1 MSTKISLEQPS
12 SSNVLEEYS
21 IETNSIEEKH
31 QKRKSINNY
40 FEKLSSKQKN
50 IITYLLI
57 GITSFL
63 MRIIKHD
70 FSDTGTMPVFD
81 EKHYVSQAKEML
93 TNGGMEYNPN
103 YGLIVHPPL
112 GKWLLSIGEMIFGYT
127 PLGWRI
133 MPIIAGVITV
143 IATCIIIQK
152 ITKSYYFTIL
162 ASILINIEGV
172 SLIMSRIGMLD
183 AFVEMF
189 VALIAMSATFYAYDE
204 FNKKPLRKSYW
215 LFATGIFGGL
225 MMSTKISG
233 LYYMAFCGITL
244 VVATLIISKNIRDT
258 LKSIIMGLF
267 YFVVVPLSI
276 FLMSYIPWFSNEN
289 AVYRHAGESGSFD
302 LSDKL
307 PASLQNFYYY
317 YHGILN
323 FHTKLETAQSQFHPY
338 ESKPWEWAIAVRPM
352 QFLTQKDAFG
362 SLFDDSGEKVSEI
375 VLFANPFIWYLL
387 LPISIISLLMVILRK
402 DLRWLIVLGGMI
414 SGWVPWIIINER
426 QMYLF
431 YVTAIAPFLI
441 IGIILLIE
449 NISNYTG
456 SKNNKG
462 EKEEKKTGKQEENSN
477 DKNVENNNEDNEK
490 STEEDK
496 KRSNKK
502 KIIISCSYL
511 IASLIIF
518 LMLSPWVYGFYISS
532 EYSNFLHDMLPRWG
546 GLTDDNLL
554 TSFPNLPE
562 NPPEN

>member
-1 MSTKISLEQPS
+1 MSTRISLEQPS
-12 SSNVLEEYS
+12 SSNVVEKSLIENDS
-21 IETNSIEEKH
+21 IDSIDQE
-31 QKRKSINNY
+31 RKSVNSY
-40 FEKLSSKQKN
+40 FERLSKKQKN

-70 FSDTGTMPVFD
+70 FSDTGNMPVFD

-133 MPIIAGVITV
+133 MPILAGVITV
-143 IATCIIIQK
+143 ITTCIIIQK
-152 ITKSYYFTIL
+152 ITNSYYLTLL
-162 ASILINIEGV
+162 ASILLNIEGV
-172 SLIMSRIGMLD
+172 SLIMSRVGMLD

-225 MMSTKISG
+225 MMATKISG
-233 LYYMAFCGITL
+233 VYYMAFCGITL
-244 VVATLIISKNIRDT
+244 VFATLIISKNVRDT

-267 YFVVVPLSI
+267 YFVFVPLSI
-276 FLMSYIPWFSNEN
+276 FLMSYIPWFANEN
-289 AVYRHAGESGSFD
+289 SVYRHAGESGSFE

-338 ESKPWEWAIAVRPM
+338 ESKPWEWAIAARPM
-352 QFLTQKDAFG
+352 QFLTQKDVFD

-375 VLFANPFIWYLL
+375 VLFANPIIWYLL
-387 LPISIISLLMVILRK
+387 LPISIISLIMVILRK

-414 SGWVPWIIINER
+414 SGWIPWIIINER

-431 YVTAIAPFLI
+431 YVTTIAPFLI

-449 NISNYTG
+449 NISNYT
-456 SKNNKG
+456 SSRNHKEED
-462 EKEEKKTGKQEENSN
+462 EKEESDPDENKECSN
-477 DKNVENNNEDNEK
+477 IENNNEK

-496 KRSNKK
+496 TRSNKK

-511 IASLIIF
+511 IISLIMF
-518 LMLSPWVYGFYISS
+518 LILSPWVYGFYISS

-562 NPPEN
+562 NPPED

>member
-1 MSTKISLEQPS
+1 MSTRISLEQPS
-12 SSNVLEEYS
+12 SSNVV
-21 IETNSIEEKH
+21 EKSLI
-31 QKRKSINNY
+31 KNDSINNRDQERKSVNSC
-40 FEKLSSKQKN
+40 FERLSNKQKN

-70 FSDTGTMPVFD
+70 FSDTGNMPVFD

-133 MPIIAGVITV
+133 MPILAGVITV

-152 ITKSYYFTIL
+152 ITKSYYLTLL
-162 ASILINIEGV
+162 ASVLLNIEGV
-172 SLIMSRIGMLD
+172 SLIMSRVGMLD

-225 MMSTKISG
+225 MMATKISG
-233 LYYMAFCGITL
+233 VYYMAFCGITL
-244 VVATLIISKNIRDT
+244 VFATLIISKNVRDT

-267 YFVVVPLSI
+267 YFVFVPLSV

-289 AVYRHAGESGSFD
+289 SVYRHAGESGSFE

-338 ESKPWEWAIAVRPM
+338 ESKPWEWAIAARPM
-352 QFLTQKDAFG
+352 QFLTQKDVFD

-375 VLFANPFIWYLL
+375 VLFANPIIWYLL
-387 LPISIISLLMVILRK
+387 LPISIISLIMVILRK

-414 SGWVPWIIINER
+414 SGWIPWIIINER

-431 YVTAIAPFLI
+431 YVTTIAPFLI

-449 NISNYTG
+449 NISNYT
-456 SKNNKG
+456 SSRNHKEED
-462 EKEEKKTGKQEENSN
+462 EKEESDPDENKECSN
-477 DKNVENNNEDNEK
+477 IENNNEK
-490 STEEDK
+490 FTEEDK
-496 KRSNKK
+496 NRSNKK

-511 IASLIIF
+511 IISLTMF
-518 LMLSPWVYGFYISS
+518 LILSPWVYGFYISS

-562 NPPEN
+562 NPPED